1 MSSLAGNGSYG
12 SLEEVAFKEI
22 LHRGSPI
29 LGTFEDCL
37 NTGKSS
43 DWMANVPSD
52 TKLVHMNLP
61 GTHDTCTWN
70 YTPQV
75 QKSLERH
82 TGTIPD
88 STVYRCQQRSIF
100 KMLNDGIRVFDLRYA
115 WNPGQDTIGFYH
127 SLALLSP
134 TTRMEDVFFG
144 FYTWLDKHPTEAV
157 LISMNYEPGSGTRD
171 DARLQEHLYN
181 ILNGDL
187 AKRYWIQTR
196 GTLGTLG
203 EARGKLTLIQR
214 FDFNKLPSHL
224 TERIGIH
231 LGPKH
236 WTVNGKSIA
245 LTYNTEK
252 GLVAYIQDHY
262 RLPPSPNSKDP
273 QSCINEKLSVIKAHL
288 ERAINQSLDPDQLF
302 ISFASAA
309 FRFEEPTLTPKVYA
323 VGNGSEISKGINH
336 ELLIWLQANQ
346 GKRFG
351 IIFLDFYDA
360 VPGLVETI
368 ISQRVHSKI

>member
-1 MSSLAGNGSYG
+1 MSSYAVRAQE
-12 SLEEVAFKEI
+12 SLQEVALREI
-22 LHRGSPI
+22 LHRGAPI
-29 LGTFEDCL
+29 LGTFEDCVT
-37 NTGKSS
+37 TGRFS
-43 DWMANVPSD
+43 DWMADIPSD

-70 YTPQV
+70 YTPAV
-75 QKSLERH
+75 QKSLERY
-82 TGTIPD
+82 TGPIPD
-88 STVYRCQQRSIF
+88 STVYRCQQHSIF
-100 KMLNDGIRVFDLRYA
+100 KMLNEGIRVFDLRYA

-144 FYTWLDKHPTEAV
+144 LYTWLDRHPTEAV
-157 LISMNYEPGSGTRD
+157 LVSMNYEPGSGTRD

-181 ILNGDL
+181 ILHGEL

-196 GTLGTLG
+196 GMLGTLG

-214 FDFNKLPSHL
+214 FNFDKLPGHL

-231 LGPKH
+231 LDQKQ

-245 LTYNTEK
+245 LTYNAEK
-252 GLVAYIQDHY
+252 GHTAYIQDHY
-262 RLPPSPNSKDP
+262 RLPPSPDSENP
-273 QSCINEKLSVIKAHL
+273 QMCVDEKFGVIKAHL
-288 ERAINQSLDPDQLF
+288 EKAIDQNLHPDQLY

-309 FRFEEPTLTPKVYA
+309 FRFEEPTLTPRAYA
-323 VGNGSEISKGINH
+323 TGNGEDVPKGINH
-336 ELLIWLQANQ
+336 ELLAWLQSNQ

-351 IIFLDFYDA
+351 IILFDFYDA
-360 VPGLVETI
+360 IPGLLEAVI
-368 ISQRVHSKI
+368 DQKVLSKI